1 MVRQKKAGPKDIA
14 CFTLVPVRGNGCA
27 SRDSCSQLEGAR
39 GAVIVASESVDSSIL
54 DRVAIDE
61 IQRHRIVSNLKTA
74 Y

>member
-1 MVRQKKAGPKDIA
+1 MLCGQTNQTIHGKSKRVGPKNIA

-27 SRDSCSQLEGAR
+27 SRDSCGHLEGAR

-61 IQRHRIVSNLKTA
+61 I
-74 Y
+74 